1 MAAASAHRGGHRSS
15 HKLQYFNDRVFVF
28 VSGNQCLGT
37 VSRVVHSKD
46 NRGYYRIMI
55 RACWLA
61 CHSKKI
67 LCRELLQTTLPMH
80 GVYWSNCSCL
90 IRAGTATKFSWNGH
104 HPTIIGLSA
113 RWRILKA
120 WSLLRSWFCSY
131 VASASCR
138 AFAVNGE
145 TYVDGSWPGVRP
157 TNPQIAN
164 LAL

>member
-1 MAAASAHRGGHRSS
+1 VRTGGNIEARTSCNISMIAFSCSCRETNVLALYRESFALKITVVTTESWFAHVDLH
-15 HKLQYFNDRVFVF
+15 V
-28 VSGNQCLGT
+28 T
-37 VSRVVHSKD
+37 VK
-46 NRGYYRIMI
+46 N
-55 RACWLA
+55 
-61 CHSKKI
+61 I

-120 WSLLRSWFCSY
+120 WSLLRSWFCWY

>member
-1 MAAASAHRGGHRSS
+1 MIAFSCSCRETNVLALYRESFALKITVVTTESWFAHVDLH
-15 HKLQYFNDRVFVF
+15 V
-28 VSGNQCLGT
+28 T
-37 VSRVVHSKD
+37 VK
-46 NRGYYRIMI
+46 N
-55 RACWLA
+55 
-61 CHSKKI
+61 I

-120 WSLLRSWFCSY
+120 WSLLRSWFCWY